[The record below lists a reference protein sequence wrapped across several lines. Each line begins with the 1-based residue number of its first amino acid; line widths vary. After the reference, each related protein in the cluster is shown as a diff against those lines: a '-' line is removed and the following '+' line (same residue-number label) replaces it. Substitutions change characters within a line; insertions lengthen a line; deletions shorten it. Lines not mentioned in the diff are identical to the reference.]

1 MEQGEVIEGGQRA
14 MRTIQLLFSSA
25 CLAVA
30 ALSPCLQLGAA
41 ADSSW
46 PESAWR
52 SDNGRFVVTVSILT
66 DTLALYE
73 KRGDDFVRL
82 WSVAYSGVGEK
93 YELSGA
99 VCITDDGRCVVVR
112 AAWHDLWA
120 GGNAIVFLGAEGE
133 VLSSYRLKQILTKR
147 EIFESGVSPM
157 SLWWKG
163 DGLFFFRRGQTQ
175 FACVTQRG
183 TVRVFSLATGQPVS
197 LSPGLHAAVRHEAV
211 VLARQSLASGDYD
224 QQTTGAI
231 MVGVLGDVTSVP
243 VLKQLLED
251 WRAKGIVFTI
261 RSSGMYEGYPF
272 YGVQAAAGEALAMLL
287 GPDAAPLLERK
298 LAGANP
304 QMAAHWKRLLRK
316 TAGAELT
323 NGAARP

>member
-1 MEQGEVIEGGQRA
+1 MGASVLLLQSHLNADYLRPWSVWRSANARFVLVLDSLTGVLSLYDERA
-14 MRTIQLLFSSA
+14 NHSTLCWSVPYPR
-25 CLAVA
+25 
-30 ALSPCLQLGAA
+30 AA
-41 ADSSW
+41 AK
-46 PESAWR
+46 
-52 SDNGRFVVTVSILT
+52 G
-66 DTLALYE
+66 
-73 KRGDDFVRL
+73 
-82 WSVAYSGVGEK
+82 
-93 YELSGA
+93 GA
-99 VCITDDGRCVVVR
+99 VPTAYITDDGTRVVVR
-112 AAWHDLWA
+112 APWHEIWDE
-120 GGNAIVFLGAEGE
+120 NAIAFLGGKGE
-133 VLSSYRLKQILTKR
+133 PLAAYRMQQILTKR

-304 QMAAHWKRLLRK
+304 QMSEQWARLLDQIRP
-316 TAGAELT
+316 AEST
-323 NGAARP
+323 GAAAGRQ